1 MNLPRKTKQGWHREN
16 NFLTEGYKSLLTVMA
31 PLMANFDI
39 QIIPMVEPF
48 DGDFIFSNQKR
59 IKIKLGDALFLRG
72 DIPFREVNG
81 VGFD

>member
-1 MNLPRKTKQGWHREN
+1 
-16 NFLTEGYKSLLTVMA
+16 
-31 PLMANFDI
+31 MANFDI